1 VKPMLTFNDILRK
14 EKIHPKTV
22 RLVRHHFTGHP
33 ERPTPYQLWK
43 RNDGSLEKYQRIQR
57 KKRFKV
63 GEHLATF
70 VVSPNKRTLFVGM
83 YSVMGLG
90 IVPDGVLDPVSG
102 KDVGG
107 LNFYKI
113 QRDAMLSEYAG
124 RLSINWGSAWQAWVQ
139 RAHKQDKEVAGIE
152 DDIEPPFPGFANF
165 TYELSRIAEIPEK
178 WQEVLRNV
186 KGVYLLVCKATGKQY
201 VGSAKGNQS
210 LWGRLLDYAGNGH
223 GGNVELKAR
232 GPQHYQVS
240 ILEITN
246 SEAEVISIE
255 EMWKKKLM
263 SREFGLNK
271 N

>member
-1 VKPMLTFNDILRK
+1 MLTFNDILRK
-14 EKIHPKTV
+14 EKIHPKSV

-43 RNDGSLEKYQRIQR
+43 RNDGSLEKYQQIQR
-57 KKRFKV
+57 KRRFKV
-63 GEHLATF
+63 GELLATF
-70 VVSPNKRTLFVGM
+70 VVSPNKRTLFVGL
-83 YSVMGLG
+83 YSVIGLG

-107 LNFYKI
+107 LNFYKTKA
-113 QRDAMLSEYAG
+113 DARLSEYAR
-124 RLSINWGSAWQAWVQ
+124 RLSINWGSAGQAWVQ
-139 RAHKQDKEVAGIE
+139 RAHKQDKLVAGIE
-152 DDIEPPFPGFANF
+152 DDNEPPFPGFADF
-165 TYELSRIAEIPEK
+165 TYELAQISEIPEK
-178 WQEVLRNV
+178 WQEILRNV

-201 VGSAKGNQS
+201 VGSAKGDQS
-210 LWGRLLDYAGNGH
+210 LWGRFLDYARTGH

-240 ILEITN
+240 VLEITN
-246 SEAEVISIE
+246 SEAEVIALE
-255 EMWKKKLM
+255 ESWKKKLM